1 MKIKV
6 EIMPDGITAKSLN
19 PFGTMDEW
27 CPQCKNCPCDLVN
40 DPGCNLYQVY
50 SNAEQERK
58 VYEIEKAIKCFS
70 WCGDCNYWDWSDC
83 EDKYKKFKPG
93 TIHDAEIID
102 EKTVRII

>member
-1 MKIKV
+1 MKKIKV

-58 VYEIEKAIKCFS
+58 VYEIDFPACNCS
-70 WCGDCNYWDWSDC
+70 CPHHSDDCGYPDC
-83 EDKYKKFKPG
+83 KQMQPG

-102 EKTVRII
+102 EKTVRIL